1 MFLRVLEYYKGTLI
15 LTTNRVG
22 AFDEAFKSRIH
33 LNLYYP
39 ALNKD
44 QTLAI
49 WKMNLERIIKRKQGR
64 LAADVPEILAFAEQ
78 LFDRQSQTSARW
90 NGRQI
95 RNAFQTA
102 LAMAEYEA
110 LGDSGITADWELLEK
125 IKSRLEVRHFETV
138 ANASAEFD
146 AYIEETIG
154 GNDSKR
160 ALDDRERADHFKWF
174 KPVNTQ
180 GESRPAQWPFNTPG
194 PQNMGHFASPPGFKA
209 SGMAGNAQNEPRPG
223 QWPFNTTGP
232 PTGSY
237 QPASADP
244 FAPSSAYQ
252 QSVLFATQ
260 RAAAAKTT
268 FQQGAS
274 WSSPQQPWAGMGS
287 SPARPPQ
294 ESGGPSPHM
303 LNATA
308 PSGWPPAKDESEY
321 GYQNT
326 SFNQFDGGRQGAP
339 STPSNR
345 DQRSD
350 LRTPVGMGAAQS
362 QDDDGY

>member
-1 MFLRVLEYYKGTLI
+1 VFLRVLEYYKGTLI

-49 WKMNLERIIKRKQGR
+49 WKMNLERIISRKQGR
-64 LAADVPEILAFAEQ
+64 LAADKPEILSFAEQ
-78 LFDRQSQTSARW
+78 LFERQSQTGARW

-125 IKSRLEVRHFETV
+125 INSRLEVRHFETV

-154 GNDSKR
+154 NNDANR
-160 ALDDRERADHFKWF
+160 AFLDRERADHFKWF
-174 KPVNTQ
+174 KPVNAQ
-180 GESRPAQWPFNTPG
+180 SESRPAQWPFNTPG
-194 PQNMGHFASPPGFKA
+194 PQSSGPFAPSSGFKQN
-209 SGMAGNAQNEPRPG
+209 GMAANAQNEPRPA
-223 QWPFNTTGP
+223 QWLFNTPGP
-232 PTGSY
+232 LDGSY
-237 QPASADP
+237 QPTNADP
-244 FAPSSAYQ
+244 FASSSAYQ
-252 QSVLFATQ
+252 QNMFFASQ
-260 RAAAAKTT
+260 KGPSAKTT

-274 WSSPQQPWAGMGS
+274 WTSPQQSWAGMGS

-294 ESGGPSPHM
+294 ESDGPNPYM

-308 PSGWPPAKDESEY
+308 PAGWSHTKEESEY
-321 GYQNT
+321 GHQNP

-345 DQRSD
+345 DQRPD
-350 LRTPVGMGAAQS
+350 LRTPVGMGAARG